1 MMSTGTV
8 VWFQNNQH
16 NNSSLQR
23 DRRMEQWLQGEIA
36 ELKQKIQQDERD
48 YRHADG
54 AEAERLEKILARS
67 DITLRGFYDKMAQI
81 ATFQPAPSKFSNI
94 SSPP

>member
-1 MMSTGTV
+1 
-8 VWFQNNQH
+8 
-16 NNSSLQR
+16 
-23 DRRMEQWLQGEIA
+23 MEQWFQEKIDKLE
-36 ELKQKIQQDERD
+36 QKIQRDERD

-67 DITLRGFYDKMAQI
+67 DITLRGLYDKMAQI